1 MSLKP
6 VFLYPRY
13 SFLSLGYR
21 FMISK
26 ISSMDN
32 PVVRE
37 AAFTNRQYFLGAST
51 LIIFMPF
58 LINSGVPELGL
69 AFISAQ
75 AQFRT
80 AINGRV
86 SLTLGPSIFLSLVAM
101 GTTSIG
107 CGVRLVLLCS
117 FAAGFLDVLRFKFAV
132 SDSFI
137 FISTARRDEFTPPA
151 DCWRFNANSS
161 GGLTHVFVVISNYI
175 CLFQFWDKQNNALF
189 VSFPNSNSNYF
200 ILQMRLGLPNALFW
214 GFCL

>member
-58 LINSGVPELGL
+58 LINSGVPEIGL

-117 FAAGFLDVLRFKFAV
+117 FAAGFNRERVEL
-132 SDSFI
+132 
-137 FISTARRDEFTPPA
+137 STRNLSKLSCPVFRDEIRPLAYSSFGDA
-151 DCWRFNANSS
+151 KGQSRFNCSAKKTDNIRFSS
-161 GGLTHVFVVISNYI
+161 GHLSWCHI
-175 CLFQFWDKQNNALF
+175 
-189 VSFPNSNSNYF
+189 
-200 ILQMRLGLPNALFW
+200 
-214 GFCL
+214 

>member
-107 CGVRLVLLCS
+107 CGVVYAAFLRS
-117 FAAGFLDVLRFKFAV
+117 FASKKFRYVFASSSNFKTPRLTWCALIWMFVLTRA
-132 SDSFI
+132 
-137 FISTARRDEFTPPA
+137 
-151 DCWRFNANSS
+151 
-161 GGLTHVFVVISNYI
+161 I
-175 CLFQFWDKQNNALF
+175 CCN
-189 VSFPNSNSNYF
+189 
-200 ILQMRLGLPNALFW
+200 
-214 GFCL
+214 